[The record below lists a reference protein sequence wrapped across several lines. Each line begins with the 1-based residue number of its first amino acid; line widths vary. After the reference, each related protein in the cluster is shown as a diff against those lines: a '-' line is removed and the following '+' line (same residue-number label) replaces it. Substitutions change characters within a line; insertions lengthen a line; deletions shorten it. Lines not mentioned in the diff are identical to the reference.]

1 VERSWKPVDAGIVD
15 IIIGL
20 IFTAVAI
27 IFPFS
32 IWNFGFLASLGTRNA
47 VLLGILIG
55 VVLLSLGLFTMYGGE
70 MAMKRRR
77 WGLALA
83 ASICASLIIFGLFS
97 LILTILSKN
106 EFVSYHVPKG

>member
-1 VERSWKPVDAGIVD
+1 MERSWKPVDAGIID
-15 IIIGL
+15 IIVGL
-20 IFTAVAI
+20 IFSAVAI

-32 IWNFGFLASLGTRNA
+32 IWNFGLMASLGTKNA
-47 VLLGILIG
+47 VLVVILVG
-55 VVLLSLGLFTMYGGE
+55 VVLLSLGLFTIYGGE

-83 ASICASLIIFGLFS
+83 ASICASLVIFGLFS